1 MQALGLVGESVVH
14 SGRSVR
20 EIRAAISEPT
30 HFGAK
35 LLLEKWWDRQSR
47 GGIVMGRDLP
57 SRELGC
63 VLRNLAVYEPV
74 DLGRDYR
81 VRLAGAAFMRRF
93 AKEIGG
99 LRLSEFVM
107 SDDFHDHRMSLC
119 QAIVI
124 GAPIIHDV
132 RVVRGERVLA
142 EFETMHLRILAPRCA
157 TSWVL
162 GSLFY
167 KDWT

>member
-1 MQALGLVGESVVH
+1 MQALGLVWESLVH
-14 SGRSVR
+14 PGRSICEVQTP
-20 EIRAAISEPT
+20 IPEPT

-74 DLGRDYR
+74 DLGKDYR

-99 LRLSEFVM
+99 LRLSEFVR
-107 SDDFHDHRMSLC
+107 SDNFQDHRMNLC
-119 QAIVI
+119 KAIVV

-132 RVVRGERVLA
+132 RVMRGEKTLA
-142 EFETMHLRILAPRCA
+142 EFETLHLRILAPRGA

-162 GSLFY
+162 GGVFY